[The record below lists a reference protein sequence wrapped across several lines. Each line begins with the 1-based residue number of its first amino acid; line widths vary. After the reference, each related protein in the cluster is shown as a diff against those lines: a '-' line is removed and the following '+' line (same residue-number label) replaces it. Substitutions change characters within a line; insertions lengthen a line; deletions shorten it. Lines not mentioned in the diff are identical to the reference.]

1 MRRDL
6 VHWGVARQASRP
18 TASIA
23 CLVFVGILTA
33 AFWAGIVWI
42 AQAFMSLGGSL
53 GGQAF

>member
-53 GGQAF
+53 GGPAF